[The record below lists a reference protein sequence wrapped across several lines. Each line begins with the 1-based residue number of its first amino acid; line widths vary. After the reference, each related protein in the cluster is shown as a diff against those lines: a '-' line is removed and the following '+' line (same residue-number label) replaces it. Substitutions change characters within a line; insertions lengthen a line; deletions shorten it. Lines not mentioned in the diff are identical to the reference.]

1 MRNVEG
7 SGGSGCDVVSLA
19 DGDCC
24 GAGGDDGSG
33 SVWFRCAKVAEVG
46 EDLGKLEALHR
57 VMRRPSLTSR
67 RMRAVTN
74 EAESLREYRKPL
86 RKPRSGAVAGRVLL
100 FVTLLATKTPE

>member
-1 MRNVEG
+1 MLVYWLCARAIRQTIAA
-7 SGGSGCDVVSLA
+7 SGRVRKRP
-19 DGDCC
+19 DGTN
-24 GAGGDDGSG
+24 
-33 SVWFRCAKVAEVG
+33 RCAKVAEVG